1 MRTTVTID
9 PDTAALLQ
17 EEVARTGLSFKEVL
31 NRAVRRAL
39 APRARRVKL
48 KPLFRKPF
56 PSGLTSFNRLADD
69 WDDDE
74 TLRELKS

>member
-17 EEVARTGLSFKEVL
+17 QEIERTGLSFKEVL

-39 APRARRVKL
+39 APRAKKVRL

-56 PSGLTSFNRLADD
+56 PSSLSLNRLGDE
-69 WDDDE
+69 WDDE
-74 TLRELKS
+74 QTLLELKA